1 MGTTA
6 TWVEVDEGLDIAKV
20 VQRSLTR
27 YFNCC
32 SSTIRVL
39 NAAGGLLG
47 GRVML
52 LLRAGI
58 ADFNPDNDVLILPR
72 TRLLLLHQLL
82 LLR

>member
-1 MGTTA
+1 M
-6 TWVEVDEGLDIAKV
+6 EVDEGLDIAKV

-58 ADFNPDNDVLILPR
+58 ADFNRDNDVLILPR

>member
-58 ADFNPDNDVLILPR
+58 ADFNRDNDVLILPR